1 TFFKTL
7 KSELVWRTIFLT
19 RQDAE
24 NAIGRY
30 IDSFYNPDRRHSSLD
45 FISPAAYQR
54 QAT

>member
-1 TFFKTL
+1 
-7 KSELVWRTIFLT
+7 IFLT

-30 IDSFYNPDRRHSSLD
+30 IDSFYNPVRRHSSLD
-45 FISPAAYQR
+45 FISPAAYER